1 MYSSDRISSLI
12 GNGLLVFLE
21 KKTNL
26 QKMFKDKKEVIFFKN
41 KYDLIKKII
50 FYLKRDKL
58 RMEIA
63 KRGHNIYHKKFS
75 NINLIKFILNELN
88 LKKDKTHWFNK

>member
-1 MYSSDRISSLI
+1 M
-12 GNGLLVFLE
+12 GNGLLVFIE
-21 KKTNL
+21 SKTKLNKIL
-26 QKMFKDKKEVIFFKN
+26 KDKKEVIFFKN

-50 FYLKRDKL
+50 FYFKRNKL

-75 NINLIKFILNELN
+75 NINLVKFFLNELN
-88 LKKDKTHWFNK
+88 LTKDKIHWFKK